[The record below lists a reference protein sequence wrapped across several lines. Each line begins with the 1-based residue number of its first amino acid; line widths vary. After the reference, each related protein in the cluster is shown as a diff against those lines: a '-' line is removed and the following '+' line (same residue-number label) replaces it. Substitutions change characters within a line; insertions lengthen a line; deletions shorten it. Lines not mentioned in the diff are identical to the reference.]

1 MGELLTASDEV
12 GSTPR
17 RFLVDVEETMR
28 IVLAQ
33 EDTDNKSVS
42 VGLSQLT
49 FSCQISIFDS
59 GPKVVSLGTASSNA
73 YRKWDVRVS

>member
-1 MGELLTASDEV
+1 MDGEVIPRSRRLSHGRCDMFGRSADWTDEV

-33 EDTDNKSVS
+33 EDTDNK
-42 VGLSQLT
+42 
-49 FSCQISIFDS
+49 
-59 GPKVVSLGTASSNA
+59 
-73 YRKWDVRVS
+73 